1 MTLTIQETHDH
12 KAKRLFDLT
21 HRLIDASEKRSMH
34 PTSDHPWEIAVGKP
48 WLKKK
53 ERISIYGTPY
63 WDLATEEEKRLLSIE
78 EVVTWWSGFI
88 AFEQLVSEYYMRVIN
103 TGKFRDLPHVEAY
116 MRHFVKEEIVH
127 TIVFKKAIAYFGSE
141 AYELPNEFLRS
152 FYDDNAMSGP
162 YPLMAVYLTMLVEW
176 MADLYQHLDTDAD
189 YIHPLGKAVVLEHWK
204 EEMRH
209 IKWGQNMIVGLAHT
223 DPEFQQAIREFT
235 PVYLR
240 QFVDQGITN
249 IDCFERIGFRD
260 PAFQDKEKLAEAV
273 LYNDHRRSLNSEV
286 TQPMMAYFVSSEIYD
301 PQYRQFWEQNGFA
314 EDIDHIMNKEP
325 QDEEA

>member
-1 MTLTIQETHDH
+1 MNDR
-12 KAKRLFDLT
+12 KAQRLFSLT

-34 PTSDHPWEIAVGKP
+34 PNADHPWALEVGEKP

-63 WDLATEEEKRLLSIE
+63 WDLASEEEKRLLSIE

-103 TGKFRDLPHVEAY
+103 TGKFHDLPHVEDY

-141 AYELPNEFLRS
+141 VYELPNEFLRS
-152 FYDDNAMSGP
+152 FYDDNTMSGP

-176 MADLYQHLDTDAD
+176 MADLYQHLDVDADAD

-223 DPEFQQAIREFT
+223 DPEFLQAIREFT
-235 PVYLR
+235 PIYLR

-249 IDCFERIGFRD
+249 IDCFDRIGFQH
-260 PAFQDKEKLAEAV
+260 PAFQDKEKLTEAV
-273 LYNDHRRSLNSEV
+273 LNNEHRRRLNYEV
-286 TQPMMAYFVSSEIYD
+286 TQPMMAYFVSSGIYD
-301 PQYRQFWEQNGFA
+301 PEYRVFWEQNGFA
-314 EDIDHIMNKEP
+314 EDIDNILNKEL
-325 QDEEA
+325 QSEEA